1 MRRAARCWRRRA
13 RASDIVRAVGGVGE
27 LPSGGRRGQGHGR
40 KGCRWGL
47 KVKSREEVRG
57 SVYGDICKLAFPEDG
72 MDEVLVAR

>member
-1 MRRAARCWRRRA
+1 M
-13 RASDIVRAVGGVGE
+13 GE